1 MSSTTTTDGT
11 SAADEPTTHATG
23 VDGTAQRATGVV
35 EPPVSDGSR
44 PSLARRLQ
52 RWVARF
58 SPAGLI
64 GALVLFAA
72 ALGPSLTPRGPLFQG
87 AAAGACAVMG
97 YGIGATVGWILRRTR
112 LHWQPSLVWQRR
124 LWWGGG
130 GVAVVVVVVSL
141 VVSDDWQRRLRDV
154 MGMPQPS
161 SAHSVTI
168 LVVALLVALLVLTV
182 ARGLRRVARA
192 VARLVGRWLPPVAAR
207 ALAVTV
213 VAVGTVL
220 LLNGTLVAG
229 GKALLSSTYGEL
241 DAQTYEDSVQP
252 QQPERSGSPESL
264 SSWDSLGREGRR
276 FVSSGRTVEQLEQ
289 VTAKTGLDLPVRE
302 PIRVYAGL
310 RSGDTLE
317 ETAQVVVDE
326 LDRTDAWDREALV
339 VWTTTGT
346 GWVDPSSADAL
357 EMLWGGNTAIAAMQY
372 SYLPS
377 WVSFVG
383 DRQTPPDAGKALF
396 EAVRE
401 RWEQLPEGDRP
412 KLYVFGISLGS
423 YGSQGAFSGV
433 QDLEQRVDGAVWAGT
448 PGFTPLWQDLT
459 AARDAG
465 SQEIAPV
472 LDGGETVRWGLGLDG
487 AGDIDL
493 WSLGTDWDSPRVVYL
508 QHASDGVIWW
518 SPDLLLEKPDWLR
531 EPRGPD
537 VLPDVTWFP
546 VASFWRLTIDLFVA
560 GETPPGHGH
569 NYHVEYADAWAAVAT
584 PPGWTD
590 AGTQV
595 LRAEIAATESVA

>member
-1 MSSTTTTDGT
+1 MSSPATDR
-11 SAADEPTTHATG
+11 PPLL
-23 VDGTAQRATGVV
+23 QRCRTRA
-35 EPPVSDGSR
+35 R
-44 PSLARRLQ
+44 AHLARL
-52 RWVARF
+52 

-64 GALVLFAA
+64 GALILFAA

-87 AAAGACAVMG
+87 AAAGACAVCG
-97 YGIGATVGWILRRTR
+97 YGIGAFVGWVLRATR
-112 LHWQPSLVWQRR
+112 LQWVPSPVWQRR

-130 GVAVVVVVVSL
+130 ALAVVVVVASLIVSN
-141 VVSDDWQRRLRDV
+141 DWQHRLRDL
-154 MGMPQPS
+154 MGMEQPS
-161 SAHSVTI
+161 SAHSLTI
-168 LVVALLVALLVLTV
+168 LVVALVVAWLVLTI

-192 VARLVGRWLPPVAAR
+192 ATRLAGRWLPPVAAR
-207 ALAVTV
+207 ALAVTL

-220 LLNGTLVAG
+220 LLDGTLVAG
-229 GKALLSSTYGEL
+229 SKALLSATYGEL
-241 DAQTYEDSVQP
+241 DAQTYADSVQP
-252 QQPERSGSPESL
+252 QQPERSGSPQSL
-264 SSWDSLGREGRR
+264 SSWESLGREGRR
-276 FVSSGRTVEQLEQ
+276 FVSGGRTTAELAE
-289 VTAKTGLDLPVRE
+289 VTAKTGLDLPVVE

-310 RSGDTLE
+310 RSGDSLE

-383 DRQTPPDAGKALF
+383 DRGTPPDAGKALF
-396 EAVRE
+396 EAVRA
-401 RWEQLPEGDRP
+401 RWEQLPPDDRP

-423 YGSQGAFSGV
+423 YGSQGAFSSL
-433 QDLEQRVDGAVWAGT
+433 QDLEHRVDGAVWAGT

-465 SQEIAPV
+465 STQVAPV
-472 LDGGETVRWGLGLDG
+472 LDDGETVRWGLGLDG
-487 AGDIDL
+487 AGDVDL
-493 WSLGTDWDSPRVVYL
+493 WSLGTAWDSPRVVYL

-518 SPDLLLEKPDWLR
+518 SPDLLLHRPDWLA

-546 VASFWRLTIDLFVA
+546 VASFWQLSIDLFVA

-590 AGTQV
+590 QATLV